1 NRGEQV
7 RGTTAPHKDHPILME
22 HHARVC
28 LKIQRKLCEFVRK
41 CASHLTHSLAPE
53 SERIWKIR
61 VSRNLLRKFD
71 IPPINEDW
79 ISGRLTEI
87 LKSPSFEGMR

>member
-1 NRGEQV
+1 
-7 RGTTAPHKDHPILME
+7 PHHDPD
-22 HHARVC
+22 
-28 LKIQRKLCEFVRK
+28 LCNN
-41 CASHLTHSLAPE
+41 AHSLAPE

-71 IPPINEDW
+71 ISPINENW